1 LIIVFAVEEN
11 QKGNTK
17 PHLLGQELV
26 LEFSGFQ
33 MMKTSAILGV
43 AILAYILHYVV
54 IIFKTR

>member
-1 LIIVFAVEEN
+1 LIIVFAIEEN

-26 LEFSGFQ
+26 LEFSRFQ
-33 MMKTSAILGV
+33 MIKTSAILGV

-54 IIFKTR
+54 